1 MTMQEKASGSAA
13 RDGAYDEQRLLA
25 GSDGIGQRGV
35 GGFVREIFRAGEEAE
50 ERAVPLGD
58 MVANGAAEHG
68 I

>member
-1 MTMQEKASGSAA
+1 MQEKAGGSAA

-25 GSDGIGQRGV
+25 GSDGVGQRGV
-35 GGFVREIFRAGEEAE
+35 GRFVRDVFRAGEEAE
-50 ERAVPLGD
+50 ERAALLGD